1 MWHLEDNLEAMKAVV
16 RTKLGIS
23 DSIPL
28 HLSQWRDG
36 KSVDLEDGEL
46 SADGV
51 LP

>member
-16 RTKLGIS
+16 RTKLGIP